1 MFTNATK
8 LKVNMEMKEQC
19 KKLNISLSK
28 IANELG
34 YSRQYVQ
41 MVVAGNRQN
50 NKITTAVYLALEARK
65 SELRKL
71 IG

>member
-1 MFTNATK
+1 MDVKN
-8 LKVNMEMKEQC
+8 QC
-19 KKLNISLSK
+19 KELNISLSK

-65 SELRKL
+65 NELRKL